1 MVCAYKGIKFVVG
14 DTIKKR
20 EDDQCLE
27 PPLTLEIIWVS
38 YIEAFCDERTGDFQG
53 SFYFFLFIFFFGR
66 PIVKFQAAV
75 VPIPY
80 VNWLPYSC
88 YLGTL
93 FFPLDSKSTIL
104 GLTSTAPT
112 SIPLPSYVRYLSN
125 SYFIPRTKQTH
136 SMTHS
141 SNESKGQLWICHIH
155 RMGEKGSERP
165 LRPPQIVHHPQKD
178 FP

>member
-1 MVCAYKGIKFVVG
+1 MFRAPV
-14 DTIKKR
+14 
-20 EDDQCLE
+20 
-27 PPLTLEIIWVS
+27 
-38 YIEAFCDERTGDFQG
+38 DFRNYLG
-53 SFYFFLFIFFFGR
+53 FIHWSLLRWKDRRFSGFFLFFSFYIFFGR

-112 SIPLPSYVRYLSN
+112 SIPVPSYVRYLSN